1 MRFTCGIVLTVLAL
15 LTGCG
20 RRGADSAPSRGLPT
34 IIPAATPLPPLPS
47 VPAAGS
53 TENPIVLMLVVR
65 DVPSAT
71 PQAASLA
78 ASLSA
83 DLDLAVDVQLTDSYP
98 EARLALCERSA
109 SMISVDAFSSL
120 AATETG
126 CGQVIYVLEKN
137 GEISTHGQFI
147 ARDVFLPQ
155 SYRGVFCRP
164 GDDSLNGWVIPAL
177 ALQSR
182 GVDAFTDFFGITDA
196 GSDEEVVRK
205 IDAGECGL
213 GATTVGAEQNVRGL
227 RFPER
232 LRVLEEL
239 APVPNDVLI
248 KSNYSDPNVGTLI
261 ENAVASHSDEIAAL
275 LGGDHLQRVDPNLF
289 VPLSSLFSAA
299 RIDPEFLSH

>member
-1 MRFTCGIVLTVLAL
+1 
-15 LTGCG
+15 
-20 RRGADSAPSRGLPT
+20 
-34 IIPAATPLPPLPS
+34 
-47 VPAAGS
+47 
-53 TENPIVLMLVVR
+53 MLVVM
-65 DVPSAT
+65 DVPSEM
-71 PQAASLA
+71 PQAVSLA

-83 DLDLAVDVQLTDSYP
+83 DLGLVVDVQLTDSYP
-98 EARLALCERSA
+98 EARSALCDRSA
-109 SMISVDAFSSL
+109 AVISVDAFSSL
-120 AATETG
+120 AATESG
-126 CGQVIYVLEKN
+126 CGQVIYVLEQN
-137 GEISTHGQFI
+137 GAISTRGQFI

-182 GVDAFTDFFGITDA
+182 GVDAFADFFSITDA

-232 LRVLEEL
+232 LRILEEL
-239 APVPNDVLI
+239 APVPYDVLI
-248 KSNYSDPNVGTLI
+248 KSNYSDPSVGALI

-275 LGGDHLQRVDPNLF
+275 LGGDHLQRADPNLF
-289 VPLSSLFSAA
+289 VPLSSLFSDA